1 MEYLLAI
8 DSDED
13 SVMEDNGMEDNG
25 MEDSVKKGNI
35 ATSDPTDT
43 IVSPRV
49 DVPNDPP
56 PTADAAT
63 ANRLKES
70 SMNDKEVVNNREE
83 SSCKPGYGSAS
94 SVEVLKRKKK
104 EQKNSYK
111 KRKKSR
117 RYSRSPSLSSSS
129 SSSSSSFT
137 SLSNVHRNRSS
148 SRSNRTIKQSFTKMS
163 NNSSSITASTT
174 QGPTSMEPRIFM
186 GIPTAV
192 GYQMFPTNISFP
204 VGAFPTGPSIGH
216 LQLNMVDQ
224 PCTLPAP
231 HAQVSSFQ
239 APMSLR
245 SNQAPHKR
253 YGLC

>member
-13 SVMEDNGMEDNG
+13 SVIEDNGMKDNG
-25 MEDSVKKGNI
+25 MEESVKKENV
-35 ATSDPTDT
+35 ATSDAPDR
-43 IVSPRV
+43 IVSRWV
-49 DVPNDPP
+49 DVPNDPQ
-56 PTADAAT
+56 PTADTAT
-63 ANRLKES
+63 ANKRKES
-70 SMNDKEVVNNREE
+70 SMNNKQLVNNREE

-104 EQKNSYK
+104 QPKRSYK

-129 SSSSSSFT
+129 SSSSSSLT

-163 NNSSSITASTT
+163 NISSSITASTT

-216 LQLNMVDQ
+216 LQFNMVDQ
-224 PCTLPAP
+224 PCRLPAP
-231 HAQVSSFQ
+231 HGQVSSFQ
-239 APMSLR
+239 APMSLT
-245 SNQAPHKR
+245 SNQAPQKR
-253 YGLC
+253 YDLC